1 MITKSVVEFGGK
13 GVLLGVLLPSMLFA
27 PPADAHQ
34 RAAKK
39 QASASIVRHASPAKQ
54 RAASSKASSHRT
66 QSFSPALSFRSQV
79 LSKTTRQK
87 RRRPH
92 SRILSSVA
100 LAIQK
105 HKARLQAP
113 KQKPVTVSLG
123 AFTLRAY
130 TQYGPSKKQPVKT
143 ATGTIPA
150 AGRTVA
156 VDPRIIPFGT
166 RLYIEGLGERVAEDT
181 GAKIKGKQI
190 DVFLPSVTHCVRF
203 GVQTQDVQA
212 LIE

>member
-27 PPADAHQ
+27 SSADAHQ

-39 QASASIVRHASPAKQ
+39 QTTASIVRPASPAKQ
-54 RAASSKASSHRT
+54 GAASHTAFLRKARRSSRASSFRP
-66 QSFSPALSFRSQV
+66 QALAT
-79 LSKTTRQK
+79 TTRPK
-87 RRRPH
+87 HRR
-92 SRILSSVA
+92 SRIWPSVA

-105 HKARLQAP
+105 HTDRRQTP
-113 KQKPVTVSLG
+113 KQKPATVSLG

-130 TQYGPSKKQPVKT
+130 TQYGPLKKKPVKT
-143 ATGTIPA
+143 ATGTIPE

-166 RLYIEGLGERVAEDT
+166 RLYIEGLGERIAEDT

-203 GVQTQDVQA
+203 GVQTQNVQA
-212 LIE
+212 LLE